1 MSIGNEAT
9 PETMACKSFKK
20 LKNPGEGYLKDLLFP
35 TVMRK
40 SHMLDVPDND
50 TLLRLT
56 ALAHCFDRRS
66 FPERGALED
75 FSASVLADA
84 DCYRS
89 LQAHVAEAQANGG
102 IVFSQLA
109 SEYLVS
115 VHTIRDWVQGRTFPS
130 NLSRAV
136 MFGKTKAVSKQAGN
150 FREPSSALAYLLGYA
165 TGKLESQ
172 DGFVRELDLHTN
184 DPVIRDTYV
193 DAIETFFNERVHPR
207 HFHIW
212 DYVVDFGSAEFS
224 RHYEDASWDPV
235 AKKQTLPWPNI
246 GTQEEYFAF
255 LKGYFHARWYIP
267 RHGSLPRILQASTSR
282 EQTAKGVV
290 HLMHRSGMNPLFT
303 NHELARYQILIDDPA
318 DLTDLIDNDCL
329 PPYGRTIAEQN
340 RARKCSF
347 KAGEDLTTAEAK
359 KSILAQR
366 SIIEK
371 YRLAKE
377 RVDEMHKEGYPVGTA
392 VRIVADEQSMSM
404 HTLYKWFARR
414 KSVPT
419 PVVRKER
426 LEALAREQPD
436 VALMPYLYREVGTDL
451 DEARILAR
459 HCVRAEFGIW
469 NHLLL
474 QPSQTALD
482 LVDMLLSYIGTEGD
496 LSLLRENLS
505 QSHVSLTPSPEI
517 RTEKHERG
525 REQGEQ
531 EEDRKAYTPRE
542 QAYLRFL
549 LRDAR
554 ISSQRY
560 AEYLSLGREGL
571 QERLDAE
578 QPLLFRYAGLQVRV
592 RRQALFDY
600 MVYYELAPDQLAEDL
615 RQDGSEEGYFFQE
628 IKGVFEHYDGA
639 FTGMT
644 GSKIFNHE
652 GLQLLMQRDR
662 EKQLSLLRLGS
673 HIHPTARP
681 HETPLQTR
689 M

>member
-1 MSIGNEAT
+1 M
-9 PETMACKSFKK
+9 
-20 LKNPGEGYLKDLLFP
+20 
-35 TVMRK
+35 
-40 SHMLDVPDND
+40 HML
-50 TLLRLT
+50 
-56 ALAHCFDRRS
+56 
-66 FPERGALED
+66 
-75 FSASVLADA
+75 
-84 DCYRS
+84 
-89 LQAHVAEAQANGG
+89 
-102 IVFSQLA
+102 
-109 SEYLVS
+109 
-115 VHTIRDWVQGRTFPS
+115 
-130 NLSRAV
+130 
-136 MFGKTKAVSKQAGN
+136 
-150 FREPSSALAYLLGYA
+150 
-165 TGKLESQ
+165 
-172 DGFVRELDLHTN
+172 
-184 DPVIRDTYV
+184 
-193 DAIETFFNERVHPR
+193 
-207 HFHIW
+207 
-212 DYVVDFGSAEFS
+212 
-224 RHYEDASWDPV
+224 
-235 AKKQTLPWPNI
+235 
-246 GTQEEYFAF
+246 
-255 LKGYFHARWYIP
+255 
-267 RHGSLPRILQASTSR
+267 
-282 EQTAKGVV
+282 
-290 HLMHRSGMNPLFT
+290 GMNPLLT
-303 NHELARYQILIDDPA
+303 YHSEEQCQIIIDDPA
-318 DLTDLIDNDCL
+318 DLTDLMDHDCL
-329 PPYGRTIAEQN
+329 TPCGRALAEQS
-340 RARKCSF
+340 RARSCGF
-347 KAGEDLTTAEAK
+347 KEGEDLATSEARK
-359 KSILAQR
+359 KIVAR
-366 SIIEK
+366 RIAIGK
-371 YRLAKE
+371 YRVAKV
-377 RVDEMHKEGYPVGTA
+377 RIDEMHSKGIPIGTA
-392 VRIVADEQSMSM
+392 VRSLADELEIPMD
-404 HTLYKWFARR
+404 TLYGWFKGK
-414 KSVPT
+414 KSIPC